1 VGSNPA
7 APTITENSRI
17 YGSFL
22 IHFGICWRKVQ
33 LRTKL
38 MTLIQNTAH
47 NSEQVNMVESFD
59 VIWDLPRIELR
70 ELSSVKETRPAAV
83 ITGNRSW
90 SAVGGLLK
98 LPIVVQAEP
107 YTARYDVLEDLA
119 ANLPQQ
125 VQVVYGVGGG
135 LACDVA
141 KYVAWKNNLPSVL
154 VPTTLSVDGFFTALV
169 AVRNEGV
176 VYYETTGPA
185 ERVIVDMEV
194 VANAPANIRGTG
206 IVEILSMTTGLLDW
220 KYAADKNKNTY
231 LERFQPWAAGIAAG
245 IAQQAYKIAKG
256 VGEGRPD
263 ALRNL
268 LDLMAV
274 EVQLTNQLGH
284 NRPQE
289 GSEQYFAYAIE
300 PKAARGAGIP
310 WADLVG
316 PGILIAAALHKQNIG
331 PIRDT
336 LQAAGVR
343 LGQLKRDDIVQTL
356 MNLPAYVKEHNLPY
370 SIIHDL
376 DLTNQTVQ
384 ELLATTGLDLSD
396 KRPL

>member
-1 VGSNPA
+1 
-7 APTITENSRI
+7 
-17 YGSFL
+17 
-22 IHFGICWRKVQ
+22 
-33 LRTKL
+33 
-38 MTLIQNTAH
+38 
-47 NSEQVNMVESFD
+47 MVETFD

-83 ITGNRSW
+83 ITGSRAW
-90 SAVGGLLK
+90 SAVGSLLN

-107 YTARYDVLEDLA
+107 YTARQDVLEDLA
-119 ANLPQQ
+119 ANLPPQ

-154 VPTTLSVDGFFTALV
+154 IPTALSVDGFFTALV
-169 AVRNEGV
+169 AVRKDSL

-185 ERVIVDMEV
+185 EKVIVDMDV
-194 VANAPANIRGTG
+194 VAGAPAHIRGTG

-231 LERFQPWAAGIAAG
+231 VERFQPWAAGIAAG

-300 PKAARGAGIP
+300 PKASRGTGIP
-310 WADLVG
+310 YADLVG

-336 LQAAGVR
+336 LQTAGVR
-343 LGQLKRDDIVQTL
+343 LGQLKRDDIVETL
-356 MNLPAYVKEHNLPY
+356 TRLPDYVKQHNLPY
-370 SIIHDL
+370 SIIHDM
-376 DLTNQTVQ
+376 DLSSQEVQ